1 MSIKAVPPVAHADGL
16 MMSSSISPGVVRVA
30 LPGTHQD
37 RHGQHRLREG
47 VPGHPR
53 RLTSEGSSGTDDVRW
68 GGETDDDVDVRS

>member
-1 MSIKAVPPVAHADGL
+1 M
-16 MMSSSISPGVVRVA
+16 A